1 MTIAKT
7 EEVGSPAPRPIAHGE
22 TACREVSQSENIKVC
37 PHAWC
42 GCLSLNGDECC
53 VMGPCDPCDEFGR
66 FTPREYWYE
75 DQRFTTKDRR
85 VLAPVIEAEDDLI
98 PQTSSLSARDIE
110 ELCRRQ
116 DELLPRTFTFR
127 GMRITEEAF

>member
-1 MTIAKT
+1 MAST
-7 EEVGSPAPRPIAHGE
+7 
-22 TACREVSQSENIKVC
+22 VSQSETIKVC
-37 PHAWC
+37 PEC
-42 GCLSLNGDECC
+42 GCNRLNYGSY
-53 VMGPCDPCDEFGR
+53 DPCEGHAYWCSRCGFGPIWSETR
-66 FTPREYWYE
+66 IVQPIINS
-75 DQRFTTKDRR
+75 D
-85 VLAPVIEAEDDLI
+85 DDLI